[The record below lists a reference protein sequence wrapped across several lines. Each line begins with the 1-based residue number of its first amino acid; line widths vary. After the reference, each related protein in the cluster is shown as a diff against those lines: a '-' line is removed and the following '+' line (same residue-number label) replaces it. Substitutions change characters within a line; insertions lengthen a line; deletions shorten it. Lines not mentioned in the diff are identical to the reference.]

1 MTPFWSP
8 ILANEISSAPP
19 LRRCNGSAPA
29 PTLAPSPVVAV
40 PSATPRDPADGLRQ
54 QERSRRQPRQ
64 QEDPACSHDSKRI
77 PPAAK
82 GSFLLS
88 SARRRPMTFTQVS
101 PATHDAC
108 LRWKLPPSPSC
119 CPPRRWRLKFAH
131 SESEV
136 WHLFNYFLLIFI
148 RAVEH
153 LFAPNNN
160 NDRFLALKE
169 HVMGM
174 NFWHWLVVSWI
185 GFI

>member
-1 MTPFWSP
+1 ML
-8 ILANEISSAPP
+8 LASQ
-19 LRRCNGSAPA
+19 RRRFGVLFKPMR
-29 PTLAPSPVVAV
+29 SPVLHRCAAATDLLQLQLLLLR
-40 PSATPRDPADGLRQ
+40 PSSPSHLRHRGIPPTACDSR
-54 QERSRRQPRQ
+54 RSRRQPRQ

-82 GSFLLS
+82 GSFPLS
-88 SARRRPMTFTQVS
+88 SARRRPVTFTQVS
-101 PATHDAC
+101 PATHDAR

-136 WHLFNYFLLIFI
+136 LHLFNYFLLIFI

-174 NFWHWLVVSWI
+174 NFWH
-185 GFI
+185 